1 MEAIDYQNDI
11 CIWFIEGQEI
21 GHREHHYD
29 WKEGDVI
36 TTDGKETEIY
46 AIVKNT
52 PDNVELLQ
60 DMFIRCSGIFR
71 GAKMQKQFFRKELTR
86 LLTNPAQP
94 NKWFKGIRIDQQ
106 DRKAILS
113 QKFKEVDEKT
123 FEKVFD
129 VIDEC
134 LDEIDEFN

>member
-21 GHREHHYD
+21 GHREHHFD
-29 WKEGDVI
+29 WEEGDII
-36 TTDGKETEIY
+36 TTDGKKTEIY

-52 PDNVELLQ
+52 PENVELLT

-71 GAKMQKQFFRKELTR
+71 GAKMQKQFFWKELTR
-86 LLTNPAQP
+86 QLANPSQP
-94 NKWFKGIRIDQQ
+94 NKWFKGIRLDME
-106 DRKAILS
+106 DAKAILR
-113 QKFKEVDEKT
+113 KKYKEVDEKT
-123 FEKVFD
+123 FDHVFE

-134 LDEIDEFN
+134 LEEVEV

>member
-21 GHREHHYD
+21 GHREHHFD

-36 TTDGKETEIY
+36 TTDGKKTEIY

-52 PDNVELLQ
+52 PDNVELLT
-60 DMFIRCSGIFR
+60 DMFSRCSGIFR
-71 GAKMQKQFFRKELTR
+71 GAKQQKVFFQKELTS
-86 LLTNPAQP
+86 LLLNPSQP
-94 NKWFKGIRIDQQ
+94 NKWFKGIRLDMQ
-106 DRKAILS
+106 DAKAILR
-113 QKFKEVDEKT
+113 QKYKEVNEQT

-129 VIDEC
+129 VIDEY
-134 LDEIDEFN
+134 LDEMEN